1 MFRVKQECI
10 VQNSGVILLNHV
22 IEKSRFKE
30 KYDCVIE
37 VINIISF
44 FCLLTK
50 FVRLVIWINTTRLL
64 TRLLNMDV
72 DIP

>member
-10 VQNSGVILLNHV
+10 VKNSELILLNHV
-22 IEKSRFKE
+22 IEKSRFME

-44 FCLLTK
+44 LCLLTK
-50 FVRLVIWINTTRLL
+50 FVRLVLWINTTRVL
-64 TRLLNMDV
+64 TGLLNV
-72 DIP
+72 EVHIP